1 MLGARPPSANW
12 EGSYIPFAAMAVAN
26 SRFRHSPGVNSLTE
40 QSLISSRFPPRC
52 FASIVITSC
61 FNFFVPQT
69 LFLSCLICFSQSFLI
84 KSHSWRILR
93 PSLSIDVIAPDA
105 SDLTALASLSI
116 RAPSFCLSF
125 IWFICVSISFSCAA
139 HSVFVV
145 SSRCSVCVFSACN
158 SPTICSNLSRNRG
171 QFGFWE
177 TVQKNFA
184 SSFPFGIP
192 CSWTGKAGVLA
203 SKPVPLAT
211 RAPWSVTKESSL
223 AARSKAVCDS
233 QALGGASS
241 SR

>member
-1 MLGARPPSANW
+1 MPLC
-12 EGSYIPFAAMAVAN
+12 AMNAAN
-26 SRFRHSPGVNSLTE
+26 SAFRHSPGVNSLTE
-40 QSLISSRFPPRC
+40 QSAISKRSPPRC
-52 FASIVITSC
+52 LASMVITSC
-61 FNFFVPQT
+61 FNFLVPHT
-69 LFLSCLICFSQSFLI
+69 LFLNCKIVLWHSLLAV
-84 KSHSWRILR
+84 SHSRRILR
-93 PSLSIDVIAPDA
+93 PSLSMDVMLLVA
-105 SDLTALASLSI
+105 SDLIALASLSI
-116 RAPSFCLSF
+116 RAPSFCLEF
-125 IWFICVSISFSCAA
+125 ISPIWVSNSFSCAL
-139 HSVFVV
+139 HSDFVV
-145 SSRCSVCVFSACN
+145 SRRFSVCVFSACN